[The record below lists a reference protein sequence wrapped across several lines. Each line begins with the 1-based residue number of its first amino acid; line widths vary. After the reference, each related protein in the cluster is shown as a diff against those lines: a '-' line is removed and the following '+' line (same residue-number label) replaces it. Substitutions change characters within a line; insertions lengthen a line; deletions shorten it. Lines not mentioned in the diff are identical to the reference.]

1 MTQQEETGLETAVE
15 ETPPAYRIDEGWYER
30 NRRSLDDMI
39 AARTGGTTGA
49 KRRRKAVPSMA
60 DLAKIEGFVNPNLPV
75 REAVFR
81 LLLVYQNKPLDVEQL
96 SQYLTDCGIGIM
108 DARLIQPKALQRI
121 LDSDDYYGITRVEA

>member
-1 MTQQEETGLETAVE
+1 MTQQEETGLETAAE
-15 ETPPAYRIDEGWYER
+15 ATPPAYRIDEGWYER

-39 AARTGGTTGA
+39 AARTSGTTGA

-60 DLAKIEGFVNPNLPV
+60 DLAKIEGFVDPNLPV

-121 LDSDDYYGITRVEA
+121 LDSDDYYGITRVQA

>member
-1 MTQQEETGLETAVE
+1 MTQQEETGLEIAVE
-15 ETPPAYRIDEGWYER
+15 ETPPTYRIDEGWYER

-39 AARTGGTTGA
+39 AARTSGATTA
-49 KRRRKAVPSMA
+49 KRRRKSVPSMA

>member
-15 ETPPAYRIDEGWYER
+15 ETPPAYRIDEDWYER

-39 AARTGGTTGA
+39 AARTAGATTS
-49 KRRRKAVPSMA
+49 KRRRKSVPSMA

-121 LDSDDYYGITRVEA
+121 LDSDDYYGIARVEA

>member
-1 MTQQEETGLETAVE
+1 
-15 ETPPAYRIDEGWYER
+15 
-30 NRRSLDDMI
+30 
-39 AARTGGTTGA
+39 
-49 KRRRKAVPSMA
+49 MA

-121 LDSDDYYGITRVEA
+121 LDSDDYYGIARVEA

>member
-1 MTQQEETGLETAVE
+1 MTQQEETGLETAAE
-15 ETPPAYRIDEGWYER
+15 ENPPAYRIDEGWYER

-39 AARTGGTTGA
+39 AARTSGATTA

-121 LDSDDYYGITRVEA
+121 LDTDDFYGITRVEA